1 MALAFLPVTN
11 VTARASLYSS
21 LVFVRNII
29 VASPILGMVHLF
41 AFAFYLYDSDGVW

>member
-1 MALAFLPVTN
+1 MTLAFLPVTN
-11 VTARASLYSS
+11 VTARASLFSS

-29 VASPILGMVHLF
+29 VANPIGIVHLF